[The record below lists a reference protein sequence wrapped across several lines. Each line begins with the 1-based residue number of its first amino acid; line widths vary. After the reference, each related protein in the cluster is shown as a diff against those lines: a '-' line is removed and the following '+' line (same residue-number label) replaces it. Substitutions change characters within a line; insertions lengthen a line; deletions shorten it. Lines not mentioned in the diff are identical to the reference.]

1 MVLLWMVTQL
11 LWSGRELVLLLPTG
25 LHGLTVDLALR
36 QLCHVSVHCIV
47 MGQTYYSILPPFII
61 SCVSICQCVVFN
73 IDVLCTWE
81 LKELLSAYK
90 KLNSDSGYSLRS
102 LQLA

>member
-1 MVLLWMVTQL
+1 MDGNTVTVEWQ
-11 LWSGRELVLLLPTG
+11 GTGPTAANRITRFDCTLG
-25 LHGLTVDLALR
+25 TEATVSCECTL
-36 QLCHVSVHCIV
+36 HCIV